1 METTTV
7 NNNKSTELFNIE
19 NIFVYLSDINRKL
32 SDILPRVANIEEKLK
47 CLDEFKSDRIQIES
61 IKSEF
66 EECKQKLVLTS
77 DSVTS
82 FSDSSSS
89 VTDSD
94 QSDCLTMS
102 EPEAGSPDC
111 VQHGLVMSDSDL
123 TEFAT
128 KAGTVLGCQ
137 VAMQNYS
144 GGGLEPAMFEQSL
157 EFVYIQDS
165 GKLDRYQEVTNEII
179 EEMRAYVQELV
190 KLSSSILQ
198 LQPATRVFLGSLP
211 PRYDGRVMEELTRL
225 FNSLLLTESVHEER
239 ITVVSQSQLNCK
251 YDNKK
256 FERLEWDLVT
266 LTKYGTKL
274 RDKNVFTQIAQD
286 IPGLKVKQS
295 RNDDHRY
302 KLGRAWPRIKSNKKI
317 KSFLED
323 LLRSI

>member
-1 METTTV
+1 MYFT
-7 NNNKSTELFNIE
+7 IM
-19 NIFVYLSDINRKL
+19 
-32 SDILPRVANIEEKLK
+32 
-47 CLDEFKSDRIQIES
+47 
-61 IKSEF
+61 
-66 EECKQKLVLTS
+66 
-77 DSVTS
+77 
-82 FSDSSSS
+82 SS
-89 VTDSD
+89 VTTRRKSSCRSHGETTRQFISPRGSLGEIC
-94 QSDCLTMS
+94 QSW
-102 EPEAGSPDC
+102 
-111 VQHGLVMSDSDL
+111 
-123 TEFAT
+123 
-128 KAGTVLGCQ
+128 
-137 VAMQNYS
+137 NY
-144 GGGLEPAMFEQSL
+144 M
-157 EFVYIQDS
+157 
-165 GKLDRYQEVTNEII
+165 

-256 FERLEWDLVT
+256 FERLECDLVT

-302 KLGRAWPRIKSNKKI
+302 KLGRAWPRIKSNKKM